1 MQVNIVCVGSL
12 KEQYW
17 VDAVKE
23 YSKRLT
29 KFCNFNIIEIKE
41 ENITDFNLVDRAL
54 QKEGEEILKH
64 LKGYVIVLDINSKML
79 SSEELATHISNVQ
92 QNYSTITFVIGSSY
106 GLSEIVK
113 QKANLKLSFS
123 KLTFPHQMF
132 RVMLTEQIY
141 RAFSILNNIKYHK

>member
-141 RAFSILNNIKYHK
+141 RAFAILNNIKYHK